1 MKNVFFLS
9 ILVVLSVAACRN
21 NDPETNVPAVNIMPE
36 DTMKTFFVDL
46 FLTESLIRQKEREG
60 RNVSWYSNHYYDL
73 MLEKYKMD
81 TTRIINSYQYY
92 AQRPEVLKSISDK
105 ALDSLIVLETHLQ
118 ASPN

>member
-1 MKNVFFLS
+1 MKSAFFFS
-9 ILVVLSVAACRN
+9 ILVVLIVAACRN
-21 NDPETNVPAVNIMPE
+21 NDSETNVPAVNIMPE

-73 MLEKYKMD
+73 MLKKYKMD
-81 TTRIINSYQYY
+81 TTRIVNSYQYY
-92 AQRPEVLKSISDK
+92 AQSPKVLKSISDK